1 MIAAMLKVVSA
12 SAGSATMT
20 RQTTLNSRVMTSSRD
35 LKTTLATML
44 HRTVD
49 GRGLVHSSRVPEC
62 HRWVNP
68 VMSGG
73 TPNTAGSYISAIRV
87 RGNLIGT
94 ALRSSRGR
102 PQASSVCDCCGRI
115 ESLAHILQVCPRT
128 HASRIARHDKI
139 VDLVEQALT
148 RKGYTT
154 YREPA
159 IPTPAGIRKPDL
171 VVSCGLAVT
180 VLDVTAVADNAD
192 LALSHGRKCEYY
204 DTPAVREWVR
214 DRYGSGEVTFLAVA
228 LNWRGSM
235 ALPSARGLR
244 SLGVSGAFLG
254 LISFVTLE
262 RGSWIVN
269 HFRRSAYKVRQYDSV
284 FTFPMGSAQ

>member
-49 GRGLVHSSRVPEC
+49 GRGLVHSLRVPEC

-94 ALRSSRGR
+94 ALRSSRADPRPSQLATAAAGR
-102 PQASSVCDCCGRI
+102 SPWLIS
-115 ESLAHILQVCPRT
+115 
-128 HASRIARHDKI
+128 
-139 VDLVEQALT
+139 
-148 RKGYTT
+148 
-154 YREPA
+154 YRC
-159 IPTPAGIRKPDL
+159 
-171 VVSCGLAVT
+171 V
-180 VLDVTAVADNAD
+180 
-192 LALSHGRKCEYY
+192 
-204 DTPAVREWVR
+204 
-214 DRYGSGEVTFLAVA
+214 
-228 LNWRGSM
+228 
-235 ALPSARGLR
+235 RGLMLPVSPGTTR
-244 SLGVSGAFLG
+244 S
-254 LISFVTLE
+254 
-262 RGSWIVN
+262 
-269 HFRRSAYKVRQYDSV
+269 
-284 FTFPMGSAQ
+284 